1 MIADYNGKAA
11 PPIYNPSNLVSN
23 SVNKSGSKISTDY
36 AGFAIPPVNTSQ
48 FSSVLGGLSNS
59 ANSIQQS
66 LGSDINISSVNIV
79 PVSSGE
85 NPDKEPDDKN
95 DKRDAASKED
105 GLLASLMKLLLG
117 IISLG
122 KKFGI
127 AFQAIGNAAM
137 GITMSTEG
145 LIKIG
150 MISIFHFANIFK
162 VSVDVVIAN
171 ITLITDFVV
180 KLPKCFLVHILKM
193 VFGVVYLIFPLFSY
207 ICWSLTGTTLM
218 PAFESAFK
226 MLDDGDNMISEQ
238 FFDNQF
244 YLLKFPPSITNHCYY
259 CNGKPYRLD
268 DVLDDMNKIGGAG
281 SKYNRDLERKAYPAM
296 KPAKPYLLRTKKL
309 VDKLMK

>member
-1 MIADYNGKAA
+1 MIADYNSTA
-11 PPIYNPSNLVSN
+11 PTIYKTPNIS
-23 SVNKSGSKISTDY
+23 STDTLNNSGFKLPTEY
-36 AGFAIPPVNTSQ
+36 AGFAIPPINTSK

-59 ANSIQQS
+59 ANLLQQS
-66 LGSDINISSVNIV
+66 LSSELNVSPVNIV
-79 PVSSGE
+79 PVSSSE
-85 NPDKEPDDKN
+85 NPDKEKSDNGKGDP
-95 DKRDAASKED
+95 ASKEA
-105 GLLASLMKLLLG
+105 GLLASLIKLLLG
-117 IISLG
+117 IVTLG

-162 VSVDVVIAN
+162 VSVEVVIHN
-171 ITLITDFVV
+171 ITLITDFVI
-180 KLPKCFLVHILKM
+180 KLPKCFLVHIIKM
-193 VFGVVYLIFPLFSY
+193 IFAVLYLIFPAFSY
-207 ICWSLTGTTLM
+207 ICWSFTGFSLM
-218 PAFESAFK
+218 PAFDSAFK
-226 MLDDGDNMISEQ
+226 MLDDGDNMISKE
-238 FFDNQF
+238 FFNSEF
-244 YLLKFPPSITNHCYY
+244 FLLKFPPTITNHCYY

-268 DVLDDMNKIGGAG
+268 DIIDDMNKIGNAG